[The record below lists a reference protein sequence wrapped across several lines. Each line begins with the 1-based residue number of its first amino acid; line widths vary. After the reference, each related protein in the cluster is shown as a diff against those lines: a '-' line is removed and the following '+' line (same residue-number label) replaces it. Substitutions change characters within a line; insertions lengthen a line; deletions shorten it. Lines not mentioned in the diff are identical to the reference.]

1 MPGVLIVPAMGSA
14 VITMDLGLTAGGSRA
29 MVLMTVMRGR
39 LLRAL
44 PPDFWVL
51 RVSRFCGR
59 GCLCM
64 LLEMIFH
71 VTLTSVEWISHPF

>member
-29 MVLMTVMRGR
+29 MVLMT
-39 LLRAL
+39 A
-44 PPDFWVL
+44 WVL

-71 VTLTSVEWISHPF
+71 VTLSSVEWISHPF